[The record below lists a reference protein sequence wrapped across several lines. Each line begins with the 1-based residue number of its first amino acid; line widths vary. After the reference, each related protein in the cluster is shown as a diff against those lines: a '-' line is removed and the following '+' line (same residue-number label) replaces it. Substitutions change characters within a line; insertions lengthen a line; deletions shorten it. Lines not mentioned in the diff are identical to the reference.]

1 MVHRGEI
8 LKTAIERSGVSK
20 TQVHLKLKVSRK
32 SLYNY
37 FERADLPLEIL
48 MDVGKIIHHS
58 FGEEIPELRNVG
70 QVAFDSE
77 SIEYHRTTVEELKNK
92 YISLLEEHAG
102 ALKRI
107 AELEAIIRRLQEGEE

>member
-58 FGEEIPELRNVG
+58 FGDEIPELRNLG

-77 SIEYHRTTVEELKNK
+77 SIEYHRTTAEEWKNK
-92 YISLLEEHAG
+92 YIALMEDHMALL
-102 ALKRI
+102 KKV
-107 AELEAIIRRLQEGEE
+107 AELEKKLNDEEEH